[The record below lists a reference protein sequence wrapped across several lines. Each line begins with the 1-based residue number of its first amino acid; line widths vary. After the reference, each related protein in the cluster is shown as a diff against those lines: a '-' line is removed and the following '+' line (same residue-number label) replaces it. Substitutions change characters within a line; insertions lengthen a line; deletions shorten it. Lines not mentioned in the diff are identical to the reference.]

1 MSSTLMDMAVDL
13 IPERW
18 GLHAMEKHVLVQ
30 LGRMASNT
38 DDDCDPGVP
47 FIGRRT
53 GLSVQS
59 VRRAIRALSDGGW
72 IAVMPQERR
81 NGGTSSNRYRLNWDK
96 IVNAAT
102 IQRDEERRVRAEF
115 AAGKRVA
122 AQESGDDPE
131 VSDAN
136 APPLPVGKGAP
147 TTQEGGPYHTGRGM
161 LTDANSN
168 NTPRGAGANEAWET
182 LESQVMDIIRP
193 VADMTAPGVLV
204 TYPIKV
210 LLEATEGS
218 PACTPDEVLAGARK
232 AAAWFAARPKL
243 RMSHHDTLRKMA
255 IEYRDLRLAGAPVK
269 VEAKPAGPSLGD
281 PAGFDRDRWVMVID
295 ISNARGGAWKP
306 EWGPAPGEAG
316 SFVPA
321 DLVGTWKGNGSRA
334 A

>member
-1 MSSTLMDMAVDL
+1 MDMAVDL

-96 IVNAAT
+96 IVNSAT
-102 IQRDEERRVRAEF
+102 VQRDEERRARAEF
-115 AAGKRVA
+115 AAGKRIA
-122 AQESGDDPE
+122 SQEKAGEPE
-131 VSDAN
+131 TSEDEET
-136 APPLPVGKGAP
+136 PLPVGKGAP

-161 LTDANSN
+161 LTDTNPN
-168 NTPRGAGANEAWET
+168 NTPRGAGANEAWEK
-182 LESQVMDIIRP
+182 LEAQVMEIIGP
-193 VADMTAPGVLV
+193 VADMTAPGVRV
-204 TYPIKV
+204 TYPIKI
-210 LLEATEGS
+210 LLDHSESS
-218 PACTPDEVLAGARK
+218 PACTPDEILAGARK
-232 AAAWFAARPKL
+232 AAAWFASRPKL
-243 RMSHHDTLRKMA
+243 RMTHHDTLRKMA
-255 IEYRDLRLAGAPVK
+255 IEYRDLRLAGAPAPV
-269 VEAKPAGPSLGD
+269 VEPKPAGQSLGD
-281 PAGFDRDRWVMVID
+281 PGSFDRDRWVVVID

-306 EWGPAPGEAG
+306 EWGPAPGEQG
-316 SFVPA
+316 SFVPT
-321 DLVGTWKGNGSRA
+321 DLFGTWKGSRSVA